1 MWWWVAVV
9 WLSFVK
15 RLVMG
20 LFCGELLPII
30 ADFHANMHFT
40 QLKGLGN
47 GQILFDCFNAVF
59 ILEVMV
65 SYLLTCYL

>member
-1 MWWWVAVV
+1 V

-15 RLVMG
+15 RLVIG
-20 LFCGELLPII
+20 LFCGERLPII

-47 GQILFDCFNAVF
+47 GQI
-59 ILEVMV
+59 
-65 SYLLTCYL
+65 